1 MNNISAP
8 LMKVWEEKIDKYS
21 DNDWLEPNLGT
32 DGINDWLKENYL
44 IGNEVIKKE
53 TKERRPIFEAAN
65 ARVKTEAYQ
74 LYYDNLQDIV
84 DETKGLN
91 TVADI
96 LKLKENDRRRIYS
109 EAQERVKQEFAVRRY
124 QSLRNQSVN
133 PTYILSNRDGMVQI
147 SGRPEQKAVGKPLTE
162 NRVVKVAYDKTNG
175 KYGLVMSDGTVKE
188 VSREVYQTYGG
199 KN

>member
-1 MNNISAP
+1 M
-8 LMKVWEEKIDKYS
+8 
-21 DNDWLEPNLGT
+21 
-32 DGINDWLKENYL
+32 
-44 IGNEVIKKE
+44 
-53 TKERRPIFEAAN
+53 
-65 ARVKTEAYQ
+65 
-74 LYYDNLQDIV
+74 
-84 DETKGLN
+84 
-91 TVADI
+91 
-96 LKLKENDRRRIYS
+96 
-109 EAQERVKQEFAVRRY
+109 RRY

-175 KYGLVMSDGTVKE
+175 KYRLVMSDGTVKE